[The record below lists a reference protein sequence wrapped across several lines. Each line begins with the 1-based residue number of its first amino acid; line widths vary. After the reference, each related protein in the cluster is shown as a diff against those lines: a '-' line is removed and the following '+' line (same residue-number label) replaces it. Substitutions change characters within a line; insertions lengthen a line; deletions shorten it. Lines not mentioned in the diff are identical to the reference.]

1 MCFLLLQKEITEVFV
16 SLFSFAA
23 KPKEKSKKRNLF
35 YFFRFVLEGK
45 KSEKKYSLALL
56 PFAEN

>member
-45 KSEKKYSLALL
+45 KSEKKSIC
-56 PFAEN
+56 